1 MSKYTPTTKEVRK
14 AFVYAASG
22 WHRAVSTAKA
32 GFNRWL
38 KSVMAQAW
46 EEGYAAGDAD
56 ALTANRLDTPNPYRQ
71 EETE

>member
-14 AFVYAASG
+14 AFTYAASG

-38 KSVMAQAW
+38 NQIKYEAW
-46 EEGYAAGDAD
+46 EEGYIQGDAD
-56 ALTANRLDTPNPYRQ
+56 AKTPNRLNTPNPY
-71 EETE
+71 

>member
-14 AFVYAASG
+14 AFTYAASG

-38 KSVMAQAW
+38 KSIKYDAW
-46 EEGYAAGDAD
+46 EKGYAAGDHD
-56 ALTANRLDTPNPYRQ
+56 ALTKNRLNTTNPYADKD
-71 EETE
+71 TK